1 MSADGLHQQDNI
13 HTRFGVQIASRLVGK
28 DNSGLCSQCTGNR
41 YTLLLTARQVIRH
54 IFELLFQTER
64 MNDLPNKLR
73 IGFRSVNLNRVHNI
87 FVHIED
93 GEQIVILK
101 DKADIP
107 AAEDR

>member
-1 MSADGLHQQDNI
+1 
-13 HTRFGVQIASRLVGK
+13 
-28 DNSGLCSQCTGNR
+28 
-41 YTLLLTARQVIRH
+41 
-54 IFELLFQTER
+54 